1 MINLRRLKIKG
12 FRAYTETKEFS
23 FESPMVLLLGENHRG
38 KSSTLNAIEWC
49 LFGKEC
55 MGKGTGIRER
65 INWEVP
71 NRNIEPPDVSVMLE
85 LEDDERRRYV
95 IWRTLK
101 PGGRGRSL
109 EEKLRIT
116 LPEGS
121 SVEGEEAKEKLTQLV
136 KLSFRDFLTTVYQHQ
151 EAIRAVLT
159 QEPRDRNDAIDRLL
173 GLSEYRNILTGIEG
187 AKLEKEQ
194 GEMGSSF
201 DSFADKV
208 EVALRTKKS
217 DLRDRVE
224 KAAREGVK
232 ECQLNEREALKIA
245 KDAKNAL
252 FQFAHQTGLLLPDIC
267 VPEGWKGLPQFQALL
282 EREIKRF
289 RSEIPEVKRQQDLF
303 RGRSKIRELREEYRR
318 EKERGDDI
326 RQRFRDFVREK
337 GNHKVLEGRI
347 KGVREEVDSKEK
359 ELKRVNARAALVRDA
374 IDYLSGGV
382 KSFQD
387 RCPLCGN
394 TAPDLAEH
402 LREEWEERIGNEVRK
417 LQKQIEDLRIK
428 LRELKGLSEEYARLE
443 ESLESA
449 KERAGEINRKI
460 AQVLGRE
467 VTERDDPYVLVNRK
481 LDGIDKEL
489 RKLEDAVKSRQG
501 ILDGIT
507 HLLDQVE
514 LVVDILNSEEKMRIV
529 EEIQASPEYS
539 RMEELKDELAAL
551 VDDIDKIKQAVSKVS
566 HEEARQKVAAA
577 EKVIDGYFREI
588 AGNPSVSSLE
598 FSVRVDSRT
607 ARNHYEFKDQ
617 DGKDL
622 TPVLSQGDLNA
633 MALSIFLGMATS
645 RAVRES
651 FDFVMLD
658 DPSQSLGSGHKEKL
672 IEVLDGVLKDRMVVL
687 SSMDKELEDLVFSK
701 ITGAKTK
708 YVFSDWTPEAGPTV
722 REE

>member
-1 MINLRRLKIKG
+1 MISLRRLKIKG

-71 NRNIEPPDVSVMLE
+71 NRNIEPPDVSVILE

-95 IWRTLK
+95 ISRTLR
-101 PGGRGRSL
+101 PRGRGRSL
-109 EEKLRIT
+109 EEKLKIT
-116 LPEGS
+116 LTEGR
-121 SVEGEEAKEKLTQLV
+121 SVEGEEAKEKLTQMV
-136 KLSFRDFLTTVYQHQ
+136 RLSFRDFLTTVYQHQ

-173 GLSEYRNILTGIEG
+173 GLSDYRNILTGIEG
-187 AKLEKEQ
+187 AKLEKDQ
-194 GEMGSSF
+194 REMGSSF
-201 DSFADKV
+201 DSFAGKV
-208 EVALRTKKS
+208 EVTLRTQKS
-217 DLRDRVE
+217 ELRDRVE
-224 KAAREGVK
+224 KAANKGVK
-232 ECQLNEREALKIA
+232 EFQLNEREALKIA
-245 KDAKNAL
+245 KDAKDEL
-252 FQFAHQTGLLLPDIC
+252 LQFAHQTDLVLPDIY
-267 VPEGWKGLPQFQALL
+267 VPEGWKGLPEFQALL
-282 EREIKRF
+282 EAEIRRF
-289 RSEIPEVKRQQDLF
+289 RSQMPEVKRQQDLF
-303 RGRSKIRELREEYRR
+303 RERSKITELGEEYRR
-318 EKERGDDI
+318 EKKRGDDI
-326 RQRFRDFVREK
+326 RHMFRDFIREK

-347 KGVREEVDSKEK
+347 KGVREEIDSRER
-359 ELKRVNARAALVRDA
+359 ELKKVNARAALVRDA
-374 IDYLSGGV
+374 IDYLSRGV
-382 KSFQD
+382 RSFQD

-428 LRELKGLSEEYARLE
+428 LRELEGLSEEYARLE
-443 ESLESA
+443 ERLESA
-449 KERAGEINRKI
+449 KKIAGEINRKI
-460 AQVLGRE
+460 GEVLGRE
-467 VTERDDPYVLVNRK
+467 VTERDDPYVLANRK
-481 LDGIDKEL
+481 LEGIDKEL
-489 RKLEDAVKSRQG
+489 KRLEDAVGSRQG
-501 ILDGIT
+501 ILDGIAY
-507 HLLDQVE
+507 LLDQVE
-514 LVVDILNSEEKMRIV
+514 LIVDILNSKEKMRIV
-529 EEIQASPEYS
+529 EEIKASPEYS
-539 RMEELKDELAAL
+539 RMEKLKDGLAVL
-551 VDDIDKIKQAVSKVS
+551 VDDIDKIKQAAGKVS

-577 EKVIDGYFREI
+577 EKVIDSYFREI
-588 AGNPSVSSLE
+588 AGNPSVSNLE

-617 DGKDL
+617 DGNDL

-651 FDFVMLD
+651 CGFVMLD

-672 IEVLDGVLKDRMVVL
+672 IEVLDEVLKDRMVVL

-708 YVFSDWTPEAGPTV
+708 YVFSDWTSEAGPTV